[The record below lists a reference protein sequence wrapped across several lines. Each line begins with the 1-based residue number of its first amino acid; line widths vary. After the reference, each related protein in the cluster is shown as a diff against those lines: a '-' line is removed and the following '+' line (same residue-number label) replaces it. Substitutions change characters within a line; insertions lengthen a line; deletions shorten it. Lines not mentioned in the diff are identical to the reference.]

1 MEPINVEKFGQFIA
15 ALRREKGLT
24 QKGLGERL
32 FVSDKTVSK
41 WERGLSMPSVE
52 LLLPL
57 AETLGVT
64 VTELLKGERMQAEML
79 PVAEVEQL
87 VAQSLELSA
96 GEREQ
101 RRKERNRWVKRYIV
115 CILAAVGELFGL
127 AVLGCDYEQMSY
139 SVFLVTVLMLIFGG
153 WFCLGAPETLP
164 AYYDKYPVNYV
175 TDGIFRMHVS
185 GMRFNN
191 SNWPHIVRACRR
203 YTLTA
208 AVGYPLLYGLL
219 ETTGFNQT
227 FLPQPVLILAVCLG
241 LFFPVVV
248 VGKKYE

>member
-79 PVAEVEQL
+79 PVAGAV
-87 VAQSLELSA
+87 S
-96 GEREQ
+96 
-101 RRKERNRWVKRYIV
+101 RRTR
-115 CILAAVGELFGL
+115 A
-127 AVLGCDYEQMSY
+127 
-139 SVFLVTVLMLIFGG
+139 
-153 WFCLGAPETLP
+153 APEGTKPLGETLYRLYTGCRGR
-164 AYYDKYPVNYV
+164 A
-175 TDGIFRMHVS
+175 
-185 GMRFNN
+185 
-191 SNWPHIVRACRR
+191 VRACGAWVR
-203 YTLTA
+203 L
-208 AVGYPLLYGLL
+208 
-219 ETTGFNQT
+219 
-227 FLPQPVLILAVCLG
+227 
-241 LFFPVVV
+241 
-248 VGKKYE
+248 